1 VTILCERNKHERN
14 CVTNTHVDAPA
25 PAKLRTQMPRK
36 YFAREDG
43 ELGVFGVDTDDDNH
57 SSSQSAIRESEEEPD
72 EEPARPGEE
81 GTAVSAPHDL
91 PYYDENGYSVGSWS
105 FPGPPYDPYE
115 DYPENYPF

>member
-57 SSSQSAIRESEEEPD
+57 SSSQSAIRESDEEPD
-72 EEPARPGEE
+72 EDVLIKEGPWESEEQWVARM
-81 GTAVSAPHDL
+81 AVEAN
-91 PYYDENGYSVGSWS
+91 PYADC
-105 FPGPPYDPYE
+105 
-115 DYPENYPF
+115 PENEPWGP